1 MLNNRQSCTVA
12 NWIEQ
17 RGMVN
22 SLSQCFAADAV
33 FTGNSGFCPPA
44 VMYINLMSWG
54 YVKLKIPLIAADD

>member
-1 MLNNRQSCTVA
+1 
-12 NWIEQ
+12 
-17 RGMVN
+17 MVN